1 MSGRVQECPVEC
13 KRVRK
18 DPEWLGGFQEC
29 QGGSGMV
36 RKEPREGLEGS
47 GIFWEDRVG
56 GSGRVFDGPRGYE
69 RIQEA
74 PYSQQESYFFIFI
87 LSYKLLLH

>member
-1 MSGRVQECPVEC
+1 MSGRVQECPVER

-18 DPEWLGGFQEC
+18 DPGWLEGFQEC

-36 RKEPREGLEGS
+36 RKEPRKVREGLEGS

-56 GSGRVFDGPRGYE
+56 GRGVRE
-69 RIQEA
+69 G
-74 PYSQQESYFFIFI
+74 
-87 LSYKLLLH
+87 L